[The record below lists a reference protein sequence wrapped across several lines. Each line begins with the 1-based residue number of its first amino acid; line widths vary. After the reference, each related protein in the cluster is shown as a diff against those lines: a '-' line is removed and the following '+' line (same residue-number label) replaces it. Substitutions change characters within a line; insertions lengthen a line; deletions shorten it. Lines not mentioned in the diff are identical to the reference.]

1 MPKINDDREVNIRF
15 MVSEEL
21 HQKVQKAQ
29 GLFTFKEGKKTPIGE
44 VYIRLVELGLAE
56 IKKFNH
62 I

>member
-1 MPKINDDREVNIRF
+1 MAKINDDREVNIRF

-44 VYIRLVELGLAE
+44 VYVRLVEQGLAN

>member
-1 MPKINDDREVNIRF
+1 MAKLNNDREVNIRF
-15 MVSEEL
+15 MVSEDL

-44 VYIRLVELGLAE
+44 VYIRLVERGLAE
-56 IKKFNH
+56 IAKQNR